1 MGKKMDNNS
10 GPKAEPCGIPYG
22 NNYIY
27 DASVYSGNLNL
38 VLLGERK
45 ICNVFSLHENF
56 RNRH

>member
-1 MGKKMDNNS
+1 MENNS

-27 DASVYSGNLNL
+27 DASVHSGNLNL